1 MPLQNEELLQSGYS
15 LETKKLRDEVDI
27 LKRDIFHLRLE
38 NNDLIAEKQ
47 DLQKDC
53 KIFRQTIAKHE
64 VSFSM
69 ELLTRETTS
78 VTYRIGPYFHG
89 K

>member
-1 MPLQNEELLQSGYS
+1 MKIIVLLQNEELLQSGYN

-64 VSFSM
+64 VRFFQWN
-69 ELLTRETTS
+69 
-78 VTYRIGPYFHG
+78 Y
-89 K
+89 